1 MTVKSTVEFKTNKYA
16 LNSKYSATLRDSKGN
31 PLKNK
36 QVQIVLNGVSYRLN
50 SDANGQIS
58 LNVNLNPGT
67 YTAQITNPGTG
78 EVRTQKIS
86 VVKRITQN
94 KDLTMYYGAGKAYN
108 VKVVDDYG
116 KAAKKLKVTFKISG
130 KKHYAYT
137 DTNGYASLKISK
149 KPGKY
154 TIIAEYKGF
163 KVSNKVTVK
172 STIVTKDIKVKKS
185 KAIKF
190 KAKLLNS
197 KGKIL
202 KNKKITFKFKGK
214 TYKVKTSKKG
224 IAILKIT
231 KKYKKGKY
239 TITSKYGTLKIKNSI
254 RIV

>member
-1 MTVKSTVEFKTNKYA
+1 M
-16 LNSKYSATLRDSKGN
+16 
-31 PLKNK
+31 
-36 QVQIVLNGVSYRLN
+36 
-50 SDANGQIS
+50 
-58 LNVNLNPGT
+58 
-67 YTAQITNPGTG
+67 
-78 EVRTQKIS
+78 
-86 VVKRITQN
+86 
-94 KDLTMYYGAGKAYN
+94 
-108 VKVVDDYG
+108 
-116 KAAKKLKVTFKISG
+116 
-130 KKHYAYT
+130 
-137 DTNGYASLKISK
+137 
-149 KPGKY
+149 
-154 TIIAEYKGF
+154 
-163 KVSNKVTVK
+163 SNKVTVK

-214 TYKVKTSKKG
+214 TYKVKTNKKG